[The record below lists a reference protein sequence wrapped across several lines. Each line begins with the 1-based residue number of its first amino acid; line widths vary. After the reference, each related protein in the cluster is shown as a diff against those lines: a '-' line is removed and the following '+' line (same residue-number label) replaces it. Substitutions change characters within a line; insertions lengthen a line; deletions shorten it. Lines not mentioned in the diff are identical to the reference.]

1 MPEVVKSALLNAPA
15 SDIFAFLVQA
25 ERNIEWVPRLA
36 YSERLTSGPTAV
48 GTRFRFGLEFMGMVV
63 DGVDEVVEFVPDR
76 LIRSRSVEGV
86 AHTTSWQLEPV
97 GDDGAATLV
106 TYRMDFALPP
116 GFGRLAPASRLF
128 NLDALFAEQAEACLR
143 NLRGILEEGADDD

>member
-63 DGVDEVVEFVPDR
+63 DGVDEGVAFVPDR

-86 AHTTSWQLEPV
+86 THTSSWELEPV
-97 GDDGAATLV
+97 GDDGAATMV
-106 TYRMDFALPP
+106 TYRMDFTLPP
-116 GFGRLAPASRLF
+116 GLSRLASRFF
-128 NLDALFAEQAEACLR
+128 NLDALIEEQADGCLR
-143 NLRGILEEGADDD
+143 NVRRILEEGAGDD